1 MQKLMLVALA
11 LILFASTAFPNDLSA
26 ADLDKRRKAL
36 ADLLKEQWEY
46 TLRTNPEF
54 ASILGDRRYNDQSS
68 DLSQAAVKRD
78 LAATRKFL
86 ARLERIDTTGFAEQ
100 EAIDKALFAHNLR
113 NNIENIGLETYEMP
127 ITQISGIHLEAA
139 QTTALLPFAT
149 TKDYEDYAKRLR
161 NFPKQI
167 DDTIANM
174 RKGMRDK
181 LMPPKFL
188 LEKVVDQAN
197 RIATTEPE
205 KSPFAVPTDKFPDG
219 VPEADRAR
227 LRAAVIDAVRTA
239 VVPAYK
245 KFTAFM
251 RDEYAP
257 RGRKDV
263 GIWSLPDGAKR
274 YAVRVRQSTTTNMSA
289 EEIHQ
294 IGLREVARIEG
305 EMLAIAKSQ
314 GFNDLKSFRA
324 SLNANPDLKA
334 KSRQQILD
342 LYHGYI
348 DQMYAKLPQ
357 LFGRLPKAKVVVVP
371 VEEFRE
377 AEAPGAQ
384 YEPGAPDGSRPGR
397 VEVNTGGATERKTIN
412 MESTAYHEGVP
423 GHHMQLAIAQE
434 LTGLP
439 EFRRFGGYTA
449 YDEGWAL
456 YSEKLGKEVGFYT
469 NPYNDYGRLQDEMLR
484 AIRLVVDTGM
494 HAKHWTREQTVQF
507 FHDHTSEDEIEVQ
520 NETDRY
526 IVWPGQAL
534 GYKVGSLKITELRE
548 RARRELGDRFDIR
561 GFHDEVLGAGALP
574 MDVLEQRIDA
584 WIAAR
589 KNRS

>member
-1 MQKLMLVALA
+1 MQKLFLLALA
-11 LILFASTAFPNDLSA
+11 VILITSTAFANELSA

-46 TLRTNPEF
+46 SLRTSPEF
-54 ASILGDRRYNDQSS
+54 ASILGDRRYNDRSS
-68 DLSQAAVKRD
+68 DYSEAAVMRD
-78 LAATRKFL
+78 RAATKKFL
-86 ARLERIDTTGFAEQ
+86 ARLDRIDTAAFPEQ
-100 EAIDKALFAHNLR
+100 EAIDKALLQRNLR
-113 NNIENIGLETYEMP
+113 QHIENIDLEEWEMP
-127 ITQISGIHLEAA
+127 VTQISGIHLESA
-139 QTTALLPFAT
+139 QLSALLPFAT
-149 TKDYEDYAKRLR
+149 IKDYDDYATRLR
-161 NFPKQI
+161 NFPKQM

-174 RKGMRDK
+174 RKGMRDR

-188 LEKVVDQAN
+188 LEKVADQAG
-197 RIATTEPE
+197 RIGAEEPD
-205 KSPFAVPTDKFPDG
+205 KSPFAMPLAKFPDS
-219 VPEADRAR
+219 VPDAERAR
-227 LRAAVIDAVRTA
+227 LRTEIVDAIRTS
-239 VVPAYK
+239 VLPAYK
-245 KFTAFM
+245 KFCAFV

-257 RGRKDV
+257 RGRTEV
-263 GIWSLPDGAKR
+263 GMWSLPDGAKR
-274 YAVRVRQSTTTNMSA
+274 YTVRVRQSTTTSLTP

-305 EMLAIAKSQ
+305 EMLAIAKSL

-324 SLNANPDLKA
+324 SLNTNPDLKA

-342 LYHGYI
+342 LYRGYI

-357 LFGRLPKAKVVVVP
+357 LFGRLPKAKLIVVP
-371 VEEFRE
+371 TEEFRE
-377 AEAPGAQ
+377 GEAPGAQ

-397 VEVNTGGATERKTIN
+397 VEVNTGGATSRKTIN

-423 GHHMQLAIAQE
+423 GHHMQIAIAQE

-439 EFRRFGGYTA
+439 EFRRFAASYTA
-449 YDEGWAL
+449 YVEGWAL

-561 GFHDEVLGAGALP
+561 AFHDEVLGAGALP
-574 MDVLEQRIDA
+574 LDVLEKRVDA
-584 WIAAR
+584 WIAER
-589 KNRS
+589 KK

>member
-1 MQKLMLVALA
+1 MQKLMLVAIA
-11 LILFASTAFPNDLSA
+11 AILFASTASSDELSA
-26 ADLDKRRKAL
+26 ASLDKRRKAL

-46 TLRTNPEF
+46 TLRTSPEF
-54 ASILGDRRYNDQSS
+54 ASILGDRRYNDQSA
-68 DLSQAAVKRD
+68 DLSEAAVKRD
-78 LAATRKFL
+78 LAATKGFL
-86 ARLERIDTTGFAEQ
+86 ARLERIDTTAFPEQ
-100 EAIDKALFAHNLR
+100 EVIDKALLARNLR
-113 NNIENIGLETYEMP
+113 INIENIELKQWEMP
-127 ITQISGIHLEAA
+127 VSQLGGIHLDAA
-139 QTTALLPFAT
+139 QITSLLPFAT
-149 TKDYEDYAKRLR
+149 TKDYDDYTKRLR
-161 NFPKQI
+161 NFPKQV

-174 RKGMRDK
+174 RKGTRDG

-188 LEKVVDQAN
+188 LDKVANQAN
-197 RIATTEPE
+197 GIATSEPE
-205 KSPFAVPTDKFPDG
+205 KTPFAQPVEKFPDS
-219 VPEADRAR
+219 VPDADRAR
-227 LRAAVIDAVRTA
+227 LRAEVLDAVRVA
-239 VVPAYK
+239 VLPAYK
-245 KFTAFM
+245 KFTAFV

-263 GIWSLPDGAKR
+263 GLWSLPDGAKR
-274 YAVRVRQSTTTNMSA
+274 YAVRVRQSTTTNLSA

-305 EMLAIAKSQ
+305 EMLVIAKAL

-324 SLNANPDLKA
+324 SLSTNPDLKA
-334 KSRQQILD
+334 KSREQILQ
-342 LYHGYI
+342 LYRGYI

-357 LFGRLPKAKVVVVP
+357 LFGRLPKAKLIVVP
-371 VEEFRE
+371 VEAFRE

-397 VEVNTGGATERKTIN
+397 VQVNTGGATERKTIN

-423 GHHMQLAIAQE
+423 GHHMQIAIAQE

-439 EFRRFGGYTA
+439 EFRRFAASYTA
-449 YDEGWAL
+449 YVEGWAL

-534 GYKVGSLKITELRE
+534 GYKVGSIKITDLRE
-548 RARRELGDRFDIR
+548 RARRELGDRFAIR
-561 GFHDEVLGAGALP
+561 AFHDEVLGAGALP
-574 MDVLEQRIDA
+574 LDVLEQRIDA

-589 KNRS
+589 KK

>member
-1 MQKLMLVALA
+1 MQKLMLVAIA
-11 LILFASTAFPNDLSA
+11 AILFASTASSDELSA
-26 ADLDKRRKAL
+26 ASLDKRRKAL
-36 ADLLKEQWEY
+36 ADLLKEQWQY
-46 TLRTNPEF
+46 TLRTSPEF
-54 ASILGDRRYNDQSS
+54 ASILGDRRYNDQSA
-68 DLSQAAVKRD
+68 DLSEAAVKRD
-78 LAATRKFL
+78 LAATKGFL
-86 ARLERIDTTGFAEQ
+86 ARLERIDTTAFPEQ
-100 EAIDKALFAHNLR
+100 EVIDKALLARNLR
-113 NNIENIGLETYEMP
+113 INIENIELKQWEMP
-127 ITQISGIHLEAA
+127 VSQLGGIHLDAA
-139 QTTALLPFAT
+139 QITSLLPFAT
-149 TKDYEDYAKRLR
+149 TKDYDDYTKRLR
-161 NFPKQI
+161 NFPKQV

-174 RKGMRDK
+174 RKGTRDG

-188 LEKVVDQAN
+188 LEKVANQAN
-197 RIATTEPE
+197 GIATSEPE
-205 KSPFAVPTDKFPDG
+205 KTPFAQPVEKFPDS
-219 VPEADRAR
+219 VPDADRVR
-227 LRAAVIDAVRTA
+227 LRAEVLDAVRVA
-239 VVPAYK
+239 VLPAYK
-245 KFTAFM
+245 KFTAFV

-263 GIWSLPDGAKR
+263 GLWSLPDGAKR
-274 YAVRVRQSTTTNMSA
+274 YAVRVRQSTTTNLSA

-305 EMLAIAKSQ
+305 EMLVIAKAL

-324 SLNANPDLKA
+324 SLSTNPDLKA
-334 KSRQQILD
+334 KSREQILQ
-342 LYHGYI
+342 LYRGYI

-357 LFGRLPKAKVVVVP
+357 LFGRLPKAKLIVVP
-371 VEEFRE
+371 VEAFRE

-397 VEVNTGGATERKTIN
+397 VQVNTGGATERKTIN

-423 GHHMQLAIAQE
+423 GHHMQIAIAQE

-439 EFRRFGGYTA
+439 EFRRFAASYTA
-449 YDEGWAL
+449 YVEGWAL

-534 GYKVGSLKITELRE
+534 GYKVGSIKITDLRE
-548 RARRELGDRFDIR
+548 RARRELGDRFAIR
-561 GFHDEVLGAGALP
+561 AFHDEVLGAGALP
-574 MDVLEQRIDA
+574 LDVLEQRIDA

-589 KNRS
+589 KK